1 MEMLEQHVVNRIDE
15 AIANDWIKVYYQ
27 PVIRTLT
34 GELCG
39 FESLAR
45 WIDPEY
51 GFLSPAQFITSLEEA
66 ELIYKLDIFMIEK
79 VCSDIH
85 DRLAADL
92 DMVPVSINFSRLDFL
107 TCDMLEVLENT
118 VNKYDIPRDYIHVE
132 ITESMMITDGD
143 FMQGVIEGFREH
155 GFAVWMDDFG
165 SGYSSLNL
173 LKDFNVDVIKLDM
186 KFLSSMNVKSKA
198 IMKSLITMAKDIG
211 IKTLAEGVETEEE
224 VDFLKEIGCGRL
236 QGYFY
241 GKPMPLEDAF
251 ANISE
256 KGINTEARKWNA
268 FYDSAEY
275 HVRSTDAPLELIV
288 YNGTDFKTLF
298 MNDAYKL
305 QIFDELPDNKEADE
319 KIYMKGS
326 PLLNQYLSFAELLA
340 KTKRQEEFY
349 YSAGGHYL
357 RLVAREVAENDGT
370 HLIKASIYNISV
382 SKEREKTEELDYRLR
397 ELSHLFVVVLLFCPE
412 EQRVT
417 PILGKFRFFQGPE
430 KMDMHVS
437 TEMMANRSL
446 HPNDRA
452 RYIEFMDFSTFGDR
466 IRKSPAGFIEE
477 AFRFKD
483 EEGTFH
489 WVTATILMQ
498 PGSNGKEFLYCI
510 KPLSDVSSKTI
521 LEKGASVGDILKPDE
536 YSLLWYNI
544 LWGSNIKFFWKD
556 KDRRYLGASK
566 AFLDY
571 FRLDSADDIIGKR
584 GEDMKWHLAED
595 SYSDDEDDVL
605 NHGSSSFVRPCQCII
620 DGVAHNT
627 VTSKLPIY
635 RDGEIVGIMGYLI
648 DVDEAKRNLGEA
660 SATPDV
666 DEVTGIKNTYSFVKA
681 ITEFSKQYHSFNRD
695 YGLILLKNTKSDRIL
710 KDYGEEFSDSVLQR
724 IVDEIVD
731 EVGDKGIVARANDSV
746 LAVVTYAESRDAI
759 KAIAEKIKEQIE
771 SITTVD
777 DKSITIKIAYS
788 FKLRSEEGMTDEH
801 MYVDALDELRGN

>member
-1 MEMLEQHVVNRIDE
+1 MLEQHVVNRIDD
-15 AIANDWIKVYYQ
+15 AIANGWIKVYYQ

-85 DRLAADL
+85 DRLIADL

-107 TCDMLEVLENT
+107 TCDMLEVLENA

-143 FMQGVIEGFREH
+143 FMQEVIEGFREK

-198 IMKSLITMAKDIG
+198 IVKALITMAKDIG

-224 VDFLKEIGCGRL
+224 KDFLHEIGCGRL

-241 GKPMPLEDAF
+241 GKPLPLEEAF
-251 ANISE
+251 ANVSG
-256 KGINTEARKWNA
+256 KGIKTEARKWTA

-288 YNGTDFKTLF
+288 YDGTDFRTLF

-305 QIFDELPDNKEADE
+305 QIFDELPNNIEADG
-319 KIYMKGS
+319 KIYMPGS
-326 PLLNQYLSFAELLA
+326 PLLNQYRTFAELLA
-340 KTKRQEEFY
+340 KTKKQEEFY

-357 RLVAREVAENDGT
+357 RLVAREVAENDGS
-370 HLIKASIYNISV
+370 HMIKASIYNITV

-430 KMDMHVS
+430 KMDMHKS
-437 TEMMANRSL
+437 TEMMANRSI

-466 IRKSPAGFIEE
+466 IKKSPVGFIEE

-483 EEGTFH
+483 EEGNFH

-510 KPLSDVSSKTI
+510 KPLSEVSSKTI
-521 LEKGASVGDILKPDE
+521 LEKGASVGNMINSE
-536 YSLLWYNI
+536 ENSLLWYNI

-556 KDRRYLGASK
+556 KERRYIGASK

-571 FRLDSADDIIGKR
+571 FRLDSADEIIGKR
-584 GEDMKWHLAED
+584 GEDMKWHLTD
-595 SYSDDEDDVL
+595 SAYGDSENDIL
-605 NHGSSSFVRPCQCII
+605 NHGSSIFVRPCECII
-620 DGVAHNT
+620 DGVTHSTA
-627 VTSKLPIY
+627 VIKFPVY
-635 RDGEIVGIMGYLI
+635 RDGEIVGIMGYLF
-648 DVDEAKRNLGEA
+648 DMDEAKKNLGEFGTA
-660 SATPDV
+660 PEV
-666 DEVTGIKNTYSFVKA
+666 DEVTGVKNTYSFLKA
-681 ITEFSKQYHSFNRD
+681 IAEFSDQYHSFNRD

-710 KDYGEEFSDSVLQR
+710 KDYGKEFSDSVLQR

-731 EVGDKGIVARANDSV
+731 EVGDTGIVARPNDSV
-746 LAVVTYAESRDAI
+746 LAVVTYADSRDSI
-759 KAIAEKIKEQIE
+759 KAVAEKLKEQIE
-771 SITTVD
+771 SIISVD

-788 FKLRSEEGMTDEH
+788 FRLRSEEGMTDEH

>member
-1 MEMLEQHVVNRIDE
+1 
-15 AIANDWIKVYYQ
+15 
-27 PVIRTLT
+27 
-34 GELCG
+34 
-39 FESLAR
+39 LAR
-45 WIDPEY
+45 
-51 GFLSPAQFITSLEEA
+51 
-66 ELIYKLDIFMIEK
+66 
-79 VCSDIH
+79 
-85 DRLAADL
+85 
-92 DMVPVSINFSRLDFL
+92 
-107 TCDMLEVLENT
+107 
-118 VNKYDIPRDYIHVE
+118 
-132 ITESMMITDGD
+132 
-143 FMQGVIEGFREH
+143 
-155 GFAVWMDDFG
+155 
-165 SGYSSLNL
+165 
-173 LKDFNVDVIKLDM
+173 
-186 KFLSSMNVKSKA
+186 SK
-198 IMKSLITMAKDIG
+198 K
-211 IKTLAEGVETEEE
+211 
-224 VDFLKEIGCGRL
+224 
-236 QGYFY
+236 
-241 GKPMPLEDAF
+241 
-251 ANISE
+251 
-256 KGINTEARKWNA
+256 
-268 FYDSAEY
+268 
-275 HVRSTDAPLELIV
+275 
-288 YNGTDFKTLF
+288 
-298 MNDAYKL
+298 
-305 QIFDELPDNKEADE
+305 
-319 KIYMKGS
+319 
-326 PLLNQYLSFAELLA
+326 
-340 KTKRQEEFY
+340 QEEFY
-349 YSAGGHYL
+349 YTAGGHYL
-357 RLVAREVAENDGT
+357 RLVAREVAENDGR
-370 HLIKASIYNISV
+370 HMIKASIYNISV

-397 ELSHLFVVVLLFCPE
+397 ELSHLFVVILLFCPE

-430 KMDMHVS
+430 KMDMHKS

-483 EEGTFH
+483 EEGNYH
-489 WVTATILMQ
+489 WVTATLLMQ

-521 LEKGASVGDILKPDE
+521 LEKGASVGDVLKSDE
-536 YSLLWYNI
+536 YSLLWHNI

-571 FRLDSADDIIGKR
+571 FRLDSADEIIGKR
-584 GEDMKWHLAED
+584 GEDMKWHLAEG
-595 SYSDDEDDVL
+595 SYRDDEDDVL
-605 NHGSSSFVRPCQCII
+605 NHGSSSFVRPCHCII

-666 DEVTGIKNTYSFVKA
+666 DELTGVKNTYSFIKA
-681 ITEFSKQYHSFNRD
+681 IAEFSNQYHSFNRD

-731 EVGDKGIVARANDSV
+731 EVGDKGIVARANESV

-759 KAIAEKIKEQIE
+759 KAIAEKLKEQIE
-771 SITTVD
+771 SITSVD

-801 MYVDALDELRGN
+801 MYVDALDELRNS

>member
-85 DRLAADL
+85 DRLSSDL
-92 DMVPVSINFSRLDFL
+92 EMVPVSINFSRLDFL
-107 TCDMLEVLENT
+107 TCDMLEIVENA
-118 VNKYDIPRDYIHVE
+118 VNKYDVPRDYIHIE

-143 FMQGVIEGFREH
+143 FMEGVIEGFRDH

-186 KFLSSMNVKSKA
+186 SFLSSMNVKSKA
-198 IMKSLITMAKDIG
+198 ILKSLITMAKDIG

-224 VDFLKEIGCGRL
+224 KDFLHEIGCGRL

-241 GKPMPLEDAF
+241 GKPMPLEEAF
-251 ANISE
+251 SNISE
-256 KGINTEARKWNA
+256 KGIDIEARKWTA

-326 PLLNQYLSFAELLA
+326 PLLNQYRSFAELLA

-370 HLIKASIYNISV
+370 HLIKASISNISV

-397 ELSHLFVVVLLFCPE
+397 ELSHLFVVILLFCPE

-417 PILGKFRFFQGPE
+417 PIVGKFRFFQGPE

-477 AFRFKD
+477 VFRFKD

-571 FRLDSADDIIGKR
+571 FRLDSADEIIGKR
-584 GEDMKWHLAED
+584 GEDMKWHLAVD

-648 DVDEAKRNLGEA
+648 DVDETKKTLGEI
-660 SATPDV
+660 SVNHDV
-666 DEVTGIKNTYSFVKA
+666 DDVTGVMNAYSFSKA
-681 ITEFSKQYHSFNRD
+681 IVDFSSQYHSLNKD
-695 YGLILLKNTKSDRIL
+695 YGLILLKNTKSERIL
-710 KDYGEEFSDSVLQR
+710 KSYGKAFSDSVLQR
-724 IVDEIVD
+724 IVDEMVD
-731 EVGDKGIVARANDSV
+731 EVGDSGVVARANESV
-746 LAVVTYAESRDAI
+746 LAVLTYAESRDEL
-759 KAIAEKIKEQIE
+759 KAVAEKLKGQIE
-771 SITTVD
+771 SIISVD
-777 DKSITIKIAYS
+777 DKNITIKIAYS

>member
-1 MEMLEQHVVNRIDE
+1 MPELNVVNRIDE
-15 AIANDWIKVYYQ
+15 AIANGWIKVYYQ

-45 WIDPEY
+45 WIDPDY

-92 DMVPVSINFSRLDFL
+92 DAVPVSINFSRLDFL
-107 TCDMLEVLENT
+107 TCDMLEIVENA
-118 VNKYDIPRDYIHVE
+118 VNKYDVPRDYIHIE

-236 QGYFY
+236 QGYYY
-241 GKPMPLEDAF
+241 GKPMPIEEAF
-251 ANISE
+251 SNISE
-256 KGINTEARKWNA
+256 KRIAIEARKWTA

-275 HVRSTDAPLELIV
+275 HVRSTDAPLELIT
-288 YNGTDFKTLF
+288 YDGTGFKTLF

-305 QIFDELPDNKEADE
+305 QIFNELPSNAEADE
-319 KIYMKGS
+319 KIYMAGS
-326 PLLNQYLSFAELLA
+326 PLLNQYRNFADLLA
-340 KTKRQEEFY
+340 KSKKQEEFY
-349 YSAGGHYL
+349 YSVGGNYL
-357 RLVAREVAENDGT
+357 RLIAREIAENEGV

-382 SKEREKTEELDYRLR
+382 SKERAKTDELDYRLR

-417 PILGKFRFFQGPE
+417 PILGKFRLFQGPE
-430 KMDMHVS
+430 KMDMRKS
-437 TEMMANRSL
+437 SEMMANMNL
-446 HPNDRA
+446 HPNDRR
-452 RYIEFMDFSTFGDR
+452 RYIEFMNASTFAER
-466 IRKSPAGFIEE
+466 VSKSPVGYIEE
-477 AFRFKD
+477 AFRFKND
-483 EEGTFH
+483 DGVYH
-489 WVTATILMQ
+489 WVTATIMMQ

-510 KPLSDVSSKTI
+510 KPLSVVSAKTI
-521 LEKGASVGDILKPDE
+521 LQNGASVGDILKPDE
-536 YSLLWYNI
+536 YSLLWHNI
-544 LWGSNIKFFWKD
+544 LWGSSIKFFWKD
-556 KDRRYLGASK
+556 NDRRFLGASK
-566 AFLDY
+566 AFLDF
-571 FRLDSADDIIGKR
+571 FRLDSADEIIGKR
-584 GEDMKWHLAED
+584 GEDMKWHLPDA
-595 SYSDDEDDVL
+595 SYNDEENEIVS
-605 NHGSSSFVRPCQCII
+605 HGKVSYVRPCKCII
-620 DGVAHNT
+620 DGVPHTT

-635 RDGEIVGIMGYLI
+635 KDGEIVGIMGYI
-648 DVDEAKRNLGEA
+648 FDVDEVKKQLGVA
-660 SATPDV
+660 QSNPDV
-666 DEVTGIKNTYSFVKA
+666 DEVTGAMNAGAFVRA
-681 ITEFSKQYHSFNRD
+681 IMEFSMQYHSSNRD

-710 KDYGEEFSDSVLQR
+710 KSYGKAFSDSVLQR
-724 IVDEIVD
+724 MVDEIVD
-731 EVGDKGIVARANDSV
+731 EVGDESVVARANETD
-746 LAVVTYAESRDAI
+746 LAVLMYADSREEL
-759 KAIAEKIKEQIE
+759 KAVAEKLKEQLE
-771 SITTVD
+771 SIRTVD

-788 FKLRSEEGMTDEH
+788 LKLRSDDGMTDEH
-801 MYVDALDELRGN
+801 MYVDALDELRNI

>member
-1 MEMLEQHVVNRIDE
+1 MLEQHVVNRIDD
-15 AIANDWIKVYYQ
+15 AIANGWIKVYYQ

-51 GFLSPAQFITSLEEA
+51 GFLSPAQFVTSLEEA

-85 DRLAADL
+85 DRLTADL

-107 TCDMLEVLENT
+107 TCDMLEVLENA

-143 FMQGVIEGFREH
+143 FMQEVIEGFREK

-198 IMKSLITMAKDIG
+198 IVKSLITMAKDIG

-224 VDFLKEIGCGRL
+224 KDFLHEIGCGRL

-241 GKPMPLEDAF
+241 GKPLPLEEAF
-251 ANISE
+251 ANISG
-256 KGINTEARKWNA
+256 KGIKTEARKWTA

-288 YNGTDFKTLF
+288 YDGSDFKTLF

-305 QIFDELPDNKEADE
+305 QIFDELPSNKEADG
-319 KIYMKGS
+319 KIYMPGS
-326 PLLNQYLSFAELLA
+326 PLLTQYRSFAELLA
-340 KTKRQEEFY
+340 RSKKQEEFY
-349 YSAGGHYL
+349 YTAGGHYL
-357 RLVAREVAENDGT
+357 RLLAREVAENEGS
-370 HLIKASIYNISV
+370 HLIKASIYNISA
-382 SKEREKTEELDYRLR
+382 SKEKEKTEELDYRLR

-417 PILGKFRFFQGPE
+417 PILGKFRLFQGPE
-430 KMDMHVS
+430 KMDMHKS
-437 TEMMANRSL
+437 TEMMANRTL

-452 RYIEFMDFSTFGDR
+452 RYIEFMDFSTFGER
-466 IRKSPAGFIEE
+466 VKKSPVGFIEE

-566 AFLDY
+566 SFLDY
-571 FRLDSADDIIGKR
+571 FRLDSADEIIGKR
-584 GEDMKWHLAED
+584 GEDMKWHLAEG

-627 VTSKLPIY
+627 ITSKLPIY

-648 DVDEAKRNLGEA
+648 DVDETKKTLGEI
-660 SATPDV
+660 SVNHDV
-666 DEVTGIKNTYSFVKA
+666 DDVTGVMNAYSFSKA
-681 ITEFSKQYHSFNRD
+681 IVDYSSQYHSLNKD
-695 YGLILLKNTKSDRIL
+695 YGLILLKNTKSERIL
-710 KDYGEEFSDSVLQR
+710 KSYGKAFSDSVLQR

-731 EVGDKGIVARANDSV
+731 ELGDKGVVARANETD
-746 LAVVTYAESRDAI
+746 LAVLIYADSREEL
-759 KAIAEKIKEQIE
+759 KATAEKLKELIE
-771 SITTVD
+771 SIRCVD

-788 FKLRSEEGMTDEH
+788 YRLRSEEGMTDEH

>member
-1 MEMLEQHVVNRIDE
+1 MLEQHVVNRIDD
-15 AIANDWIKVYYQ
+15 AIANGWIKVYYQ

-45 WIDPEY
+45 WVDPEY

-85 DRLAADL
+85 DRLSSDL
-92 DMVPVSINFSRLDFL
+92 EMVPVSINFSRLDFL
-107 TCDMLEVLENT
+107 TCDMLEIVENA
-118 VNKYDIPRDYIHVE
+118 VNKYDVPRDYIHIE

-143 FMQGVIEGFREH
+143 FMEGVIEGFRDH

-186 KFLSSMNVKSKA
+186 SFLSSMNVKSKA

-241 GKPMPLEDAF
+241 GKPMPLEEAF
-251 ANISE
+251 SNISE
-256 KGINTEARKWNA
+256 KGIDIEARKWTA

-275 HVRSTDAPLELIV
+275 HVRSTDAPLELIT
-288 YNGTDFKTLF
+288 YDGTDFKTLF

-305 QIFDELPDNKEADE
+305 QIFDYLPGNEVVDE
-319 KIYMKGS
+319 KLYLLGT
-326 PLLNQYLSFAELLA
+326 PLLNRYRSFADLLA
-340 KTKRQEEFY
+340 KSKKQEEFY

-357 RLVAREVAENDGT
+357 RLVAREVAENEGT
-370 HLIKASIYNISV
+370 HLIKASISNISV

-397 ELSHLFVVVLLFCPE
+397 ELSHLFVVILLFCPE

-417 PILGKFRFFQGPE
+417 PIVGKFWYFQGPE
-430 KMDMHVS
+430 KMDMHES
-437 TEMMANRSL
+437 TKMMAERSV
-446 HPNDRA
+446 HPKDRK
-452 RYIEFMDFSTFGDR
+452 RYIEFMEFSSFADR
-466 IRKSPAGFIEE
+466 IRKSKFGCLEE
-477 AFRFKD
+477 AFRFRN
-483 EEGTFH
+483 EEGIFH
-489 WVTATILMQ
+489 WVTATLIML
-498 PGSNGKEFLYCI
+498 PGSNGKEFLYCV
-510 KPLSDVSSKTI
+510 KPLFDKAAQTI
-521 LEKGASVGDILKPDE
+521 LENGASVGDILKQDE

-556 KDRRYLGASK
+556 KERRFIGASK

-571 FRLDSADDIIGKR
+571 FRLDSADEIIGKR
-584 GEDMKWHLAED
+584 GEDMKWHLTD
-595 SYSDDEDDVL
+595 SAYGDSENDIL
-605 NHGSSSFVRPCQCII
+605 NHGSSIFVRPCECII
-620 DGVAHNT
+620 DGVTHSTA
-627 VTSKLPIY
+627 VTKFPVY

-648 DVDEAKRNLGEA
+648 DMDEAKKNLGEFGTA
-660 SATPDV
+660 PEV
-666 DEVTGIKNTYSFVKA
+666 DEVTGVKNTYSFIKA
-681 ITEFSKQYHSFNRD
+681 VSEFSNQYHSFKRD

-710 KDYGEEFSDSVLQR
+710 KDYGKEFSDSVLQR

-731 EVGDKGIVARANDSV
+731 EVGDTGIVARANDSV
-746 LAVVTYAESRDAI
+746 LAVATYADSREAV
-759 KAIAEKIKEQIE
+759 KAIAEKLKEQIE
-771 SITTVD
+771 SIISVD

-788 FKLRSEEGMTDEH
+788 FRVRSEEGMTDEH
-801 MYVDALDELRGN
+801 MYVDALDELCGN